1 MTQDTTNNYKIT
13 MSIEVHVLPYM
24 EEDEYIHDCVCV
36 KTLPECKQYL
46 LERLTYLQNRVDKLT
61 MKQIKEGVKLV

>member
-13 MSIEVHVLPYM
+13 MSIEIHVLPYM
-24 EEDEYIHDCVCV
+24 QEDEFIHDCVCV
-36 KTLPECKQYL
+36 STLSECKQYL
-46 LERLTYLQNRVDKLT
+46 LERLIYLQNRLDKLT